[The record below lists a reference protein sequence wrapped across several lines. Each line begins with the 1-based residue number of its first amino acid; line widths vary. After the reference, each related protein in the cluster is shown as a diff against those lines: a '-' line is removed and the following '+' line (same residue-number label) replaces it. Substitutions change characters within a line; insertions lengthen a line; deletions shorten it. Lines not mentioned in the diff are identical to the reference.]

1 MGAVAGR
8 SGNRCGGANAMLR
21 RTASAPAIRG
31 QRPAAAAVVCACM
44 PGNPGNSDLGEGD
57 TKQMY
62 DIAVIGAGVVGGM
75 IARALSAY
83 RLRVCILEKGH
94 DVAVGASCAN
104 SAIVHAGFDAHEG
117 SLKAKLNVRGSEL
130 MAGVCEEL
138 GVKYKNNGSL
148 VIGFGEE
155 DRETVESLRR
165 RGEANGV
172 KGLKVIDQAELR
184 RLEPNIS
191 ENAVCALWAPT
202 GAIVCPYELTIAAVG
217 NAMDNGAEL
226 KLDFRVSGIE
236 KIPGG
241 YRVFGAAGTGA
252 AAGQNAA
259 GADADGTVAACAE
272 NGAVLET
279 RYIINAAGVHADE
292 IARMVGDDSFSIHPR
307 RGEYVLL
314 DKECGGLVSHTIFRT
329 PTKMGKGILVT
340 PTVDGNLL
348 TGPTSV
354 DMQDKED
361 KATTAEGLAR
371 VMSEAQ
377 ENVRGIPFGKSI
389 TSFCGLRAVGSTG
402 DFIINRFGEGFFNVA
417 GIESPGLSSAP
428 AIAEYVLSLLRE
440 AGVALEPKADY
451 NPRRPAMHAFREAT
465 IEEKNRIIRE
475 NPAYGRVICRCETV
489 TEGEILAAIRTNPR
503 PRDLDGVKRRT
514 RAQMGRCQGG
524 FCSPYIVELLAEEL
538 HIPYEA
544 VTKFGGGSVVNVGR
558 TKEA

>member
-1 MGAVAGR
+1 MH
-8 SGNRCGGANAMLR
+8 
-21 RTASAPAIRG
+21 
-31 QRPAAAAVVCACM
+31 
-44 PGNPGNSDLGEGD
+44 
-57 TKQMY
+57 

-83 RLRVCILEKGH
+83 RLSVCILEKGH

-104 SAIVHAGFDAHEG
+104 SAIVHAGFDAQEG
-117 SLKAKLNVRGSEL
+117 SLKARLNVRGSEL

-148 VIGFGEE
+148 VIGFCDE
-155 DRETVESLRR
+155 DRETVETLRR

-172 KGLKVIDQAELR
+172 KGLRVIDQAELR

-202 GAIVCPYELTIAAVG
+202 GGIVCPYELTIAAVG
-217 NAMDNGAEL
+217 NAMDNGADL
-226 KLDFRVSGIE
+226 RLDFCVSSIDR
-236 KIPGG
+236 IAGG
-241 YRVFGAAGTGA
+241 WRIRAGAEAVEA
-252 AAGQNAA
+252 AA
-259 GADADGTVAACAE
+259 
-272 NGAVLET
+272 
-279 RYIINAAGVHADE
+279 IINAAGVYADG
-292 IARMVGDDSFSIHPR
+292 IARMVGDNSFSIHPR

-371 VMSEAQ
+371 VMTEAQ

-428 AIAEYVLSLLRE
+428 AIAEYVLELLRQ
-440 AGVALEPKADY
+440 AGVKLEPKPGY
-451 NPRRPAMHAFREAT
+451 NPRRPAMHAFREASA
-465 IEEKNRIIRE
+465 EEKNRIIRE

-524 FCSPYIVELLAEEL
+524 FCSPYIVGLLAEEL

-544 VTKFGGGSVVNVGR
+544 VTKSGGKSVINVGR
-558 TKEA
+558 TKEV